1 MDEVKTKTIEI
12 QVNQEKIDYIN
23 YAYNKEMTYWKK
35 AALDRVSTENEKKEL
50 MDLAPSKVSLICKA
64 KSTKTKNIDEI
75 IFYLKSKYSAYNV
88 EPRTLLKDIPGKEL
102 SFKEI
107 TNYLKTFSESIKK
120 DEDMSLK
127 NKYLFGGWILM
138 ASKVYRRNNSTYSF
152 KDWL

>member
-1 MDEVKTKTIEI
+1 
-12 QVNQEKIDYIN
+12 
-23 YAYNKEMTYWKK
+23 
-35 AALDRVSTENEKKEL
+35 
-50 MDLAPSKVSLICKA
+50 MDLAPSKVSLIRKA

-138 ASKVYRRNNSTYSF
+138 ASKVYRRNNSIYSF